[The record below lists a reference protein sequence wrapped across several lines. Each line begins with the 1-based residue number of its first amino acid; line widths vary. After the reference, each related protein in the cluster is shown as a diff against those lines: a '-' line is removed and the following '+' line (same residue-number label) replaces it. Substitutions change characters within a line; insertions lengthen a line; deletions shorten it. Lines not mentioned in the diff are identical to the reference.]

1 MSSNGACSCSCKP
14 CSCPCPPGLGCVEDM
29 CVPRPCFFNGQL
41 VTSDDL
47 NAVVSYFK
55 SRDAMLSR
63 FDAGWGVLGGLRA
76 DAAPG
81 VPKAAL
87 VSNNPFPNPQI
98 LAGTSIQVSPGA
110 AIDAAGRALVL
121 CAPQILDIQ
130 KLMAE
135 VPSAPITQTCNAW
148 FSPLPGVCGAPPLTN
163 GLPEPTLTATEYWLI
178 AEHTESPA
186 RPVPRYAG
194 GGPCDPAPACDF
206 SRKMEGVRFR
216 LIKAIPTSYFMTGCL
231 DNIELPPQ
239 MLLVRPVP
247 GGGFILG
254 TGGGGSG
261 GSGGTP
267 ELCIYNQYAIFDAV
281 TSMIAANCCTQP
293 AVVVARLLV
302 TSGRGALGGSS
313 LPSAPLYVIMLDG
326 YPFRRIV
333 LPNAL
338 LSFAFGSSGCAP
350 REPTGTITLP
360 NDFGDIR

>member
-1 MSSNGACSCSCKP
+1 
-14 CSCPCPPGLGCVEDM
+14 M

-55 SRDAMLSR
+55 ARESMLAR

-87 VSNNPFPNPQI
+87 VANNPFPNPQI
-98 LAGTSIQVSPGA
+98 LAGTSIQISPGA

-148 FSPLPGVCGAPPLTN
+148 FSPLPGVCGTPPLTN
-163 GLPEPTLTATEYWLI
+163 APPEPTLTATEYWLI

-194 GGPCDPAPACDF
+194 GGPCDPAPTCDF

-216 LIKAIPTSYFMTGCL
+216 LIKAIPASYFMTGCL
-231 DNIELPPQ
+231 DDIQLPPQ

-247 GGGFILG
+247 GGGFILSD
-254 TGGGGSG
+254 GGGGNGGNGGSG
-261 GSGGTP
+261 GSGGSGQGEQSGGSQSP

-281 TSMIAANCCTQP
+281 TSMVAATCCTQP

-302 TSGRGALGGSS
+302 TSGRGALGGGSF
-313 LPSAPLYVIMLDG
+313 PAAPLYVILLDG
-326 YPFRRIV
+326 YPFRRVV
-333 LPNAL
+333 LSNAFL
-338 LSFAFGSSGCAP
+338 TFGFGSNGCAQ
-350 REPTGTITLP
+350 RGPTGTVTLP